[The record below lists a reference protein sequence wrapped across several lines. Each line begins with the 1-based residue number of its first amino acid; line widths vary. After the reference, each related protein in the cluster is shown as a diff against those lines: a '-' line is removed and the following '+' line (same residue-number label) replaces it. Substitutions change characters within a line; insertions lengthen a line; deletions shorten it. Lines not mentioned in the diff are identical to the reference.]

1 MENVLAAL
9 KLAYEAE
16 KSGLRMYLK
25 LARNCNVLSGKNMFI
40 QLASDEIDHLDL
52 VEKLIDIN
60 MSGKKYTH
68 IEVPAGRLSKI
79 LPSINDISL
88 QPVEKANITDE
99 EALKVALAHELKAR
113 NFYLEESEKEY
124 SEEVKKLF
132 KDLAAVEDKH
142 YLIIQTELDFINKDG
157 FWFDIAEFSL
167 EQEKE

>member
-1 MENVLAAL
+1 MDNVLAAL

-16 KSGLRMYLK
+16 KAGLKMYLK
-25 LARNCNVLSGKNMFI
+25 LARNCSVLSGKNMFI
-40 QLASDEIDHLDL
+40 QLASDEVDHLEL
-52 VEKLIDIN
+52 VEKLIDMN
-60 MSGKKYTH
+60 MSGKKYTY
-68 IEVPAGRLSKI
+68 IDVPESRLSKI
-79 LPSINDISL
+79 LPNINDISL
-88 QPVEKANITDE
+88 QPVEKAYLTDE

-113 NFYLEESEKEY
+113 QFYLEESEKAY

-157 FWFDIAEFSL
+157 FWFDVAEFSL